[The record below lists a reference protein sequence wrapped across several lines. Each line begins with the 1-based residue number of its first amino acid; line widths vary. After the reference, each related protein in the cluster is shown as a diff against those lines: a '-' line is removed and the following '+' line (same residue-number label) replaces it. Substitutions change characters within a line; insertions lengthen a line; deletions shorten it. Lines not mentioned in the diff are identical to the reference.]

1 MPLLLLNM
9 NKNIIGSN
17 ENPFHGRSAWRK
29 KHRNGG
35 GLWYEYSPTISATEY
50 KHVAVIYIEYE

>member
-1 MPLLLLNM
+1 M

-35 GLWYEYSPTISATEY
+35 GGIWYEYSPTISATEY
-50 KHVAVIYIEYE
+50 KHVSVIYIEYE